1 MGIYDRDYYR
11 REGPSYIGSFME
23 RGKVC
28 KWLVIVNVVCYVLQI
43 FSPALSPAVQNDSG
57 EAPQQQKQI
66 LTDSSQPQKQ
76 ILTEIFDLDA
86 QAVSEGQIWRLLT
99 YAFLHD
105 VSNFMHI
112 IFNMLFL
119 WWFGTDVEDL
129 YGPVE
134 FLTFYLASAVVGALA
149 YVAAWAAGVG
159 SANPVIGASG
169 AVMAVMVVCAM
180 HYPSRI
186 IWVFFL
192 PIPIWFFVLFELMR
206 DWVTFASHAQT
217 TTAVGVHLG
226 GGIFGFAY
234 YELQWRLSGFFSGF
248 KAVQRR
254 RPRARLRVYREEEE
268 APAIDLSAPS
278 GIDMNEQLEA
288 KLDAVLEKVA
298 RFGQASLTDGERQI
312 LLRASEAYK
321 RKKT

>member
-11 REGPSYIGSFME
+11 HEGPSYIGSFME

-28 KWLVIVNVVCYVLQI
+28 KWLVIINVVCFVLQI
-43 FSPALSPAVQNDSG
+43 FSPELSPAVQDESG
-57 EAPQQQKQI
+57 EAQFAPQQ
-66 LTDSSQPQKQ
+66 QKQ

-86 QAVSEGQIWRLLT
+86 KAVSEGQVWRLLT
-99 YAFLHD
+99 YAFLHGG
-105 VSNFMHI
+105 FMHI
-112 IFNMLFL
+112 LFNRLFL

-134 FLTFYLASAVVGALA
+134 FLTFYLVSAVVGALA
-149 YVAAWAAGVG
+149 YVAAWMAGVG

-206 DWVTFASHAQT
+206 DWVTFASHART

-254 RPRARLRVYREEEE
+254 RPRARLRVYREEQE
-268 APAIDLSAPS
+268 APAIDLGAPS

-298 RFGQASLTDGERQI
+298 RFGQASLTESERQI
-312 LLRASEAYK
+312 LLRASEVYK

>member
-28 KWLVIVNVVCYVLQI
+28 KWLVIINVVCFILQI
-43 FSPALSPAVQNDSG
+43 FSAQLSPAVQNDPGDAEYS
-57 EAPQQQKQI
+57 P
-66 LTDSSQPQKQ
+66 QPQKQ

-86 QAVSEGQIWRLLT
+86 KAVSEGQVWRLFT
-99 YAFLHD
+99 YAFLHGG
-105 VSNFMHI
+105 FMHI
-112 IFNMLFL
+112 LFNMLFL

-134 FLTFYLASAVVGALA
+134 FLTFYLVSAVVGALA

-254 RPRARLRVYREEEE
+254 RPRARLRVYREEVE

-298 RFGQASLTDGERQI
+298 RFGQASLTESERQI
-312 LLRASEAYK
+312 LLRASEVYK

>member
-28 KWLVIVNVVCYVLQI
+28 KWLVIINVVCFILQV
-43 FSPALSPAVQNDSG
+43 FSPSPAAQEQLDDSQV
-57 EAPQQQKQI
+57 AP
-66 LTDSSQPQKQ
+66 QPQKQ
-76 ILTEIFDLDA
+76 ILTEVFDLDA
-86 QAVSEGQIWRLLT
+86 KAVSEGQVWRLLT
-99 YAFLHD
+99 YAFLHGG
-105 VSNFMHI
+105 FMHI
-112 IFNMLFL
+112 LFNMLFL

-169 AVMAVMVVCAM
+169 AVMAVMVVYAM

-206 DWVTFASHAQT
+206 DWATFATGTRT
-217 TTAVGVHLG
+217 TTAVSVHLG

-254 RPRARLRVYREEEE
+254 RPRARLRVYREEVE
-268 APAIDLSAPS
+268 APAMDLGASSP
-278 GIDMNEQLEA
+278 DVDEQLEA
-288 KLDAVLEKVA
+288 KLDAVLDKVA
-298 RFGQASLTDGERQI
+298 RLGQASLTESERQI
-312 LLRASEAYK
+312 LLRASEVYK

>member
-28 KWLVIVNVVCYVLQI
+28 KWLVIVNVVCFVLQI
-43 FSPALSPAVQNDSG
+43 FSPELSPAVQDESG
-57 EAPQQQKQI
+57 EAQFAPQQ
-66 LTDSSQPQKQ
+66 QKQ

-86 QAVSEGQIWRLLT
+86 KAVSEGQVWRLLT
-99 YAFLHD
+99 YAFLHGG
-105 VSNFMHI
+105 FMHI
-112 IFNMLFL
+112 LFNMLFL

-206 DWVTFASHAQT
+206 DWVTFASHART

-248 KAVQRR
+248 KAVHRR
-254 RPRARLRVYREEEE
+254 RPQARLRVYREEAE
-268 APAIDLSAPS
+268 APAMDLGASSP
-278 GIDMNEQLEA
+278 DVDEQLEA
-288 KLDAVLEKVA
+288 KLDAVLDKVA
-298 RFGQASLTDGERQI
+298 RLGQASLTENERQI
-312 LLRASEAYK
+312 LLRASEVYK

>member
-11 REGPSYIGSFME
+11 REGPSYIGSFMD

-28 KWLVIVNVVCYVLQI
+28 KWLVIINVVCYILQV
-43 FSPALSPAVQNDSG
+43 FSPAPSPVVQDDFEDG
-57 EAPQQQKQI
+57 VYAPVQQKPI
-66 LTDSSQPQKQ
+66 LTD
-76 ILTEIFDLDA
+76 IFDLDA
-86 QAVSEGQIWRLLT
+86 KAVSEGQVWRLLT
-99 YAFLHD
+99 YAFLHGG
-105 VSNFMHI
+105 FMHI
-112 IFNMLFL
+112 LFNMLFL

-134 FLTFYLASAVVGALA
+134 FLTFYLVSAVVGALA

-206 DWVTFASHAQT
+206 DWVTFASGART
-217 TTAVGVHLG
+217 TTAVSVHLG

-234 YELQWRLSGFFSGF
+234 YELQWRLSSFFSGF

-268 APAIDLSAPS
+268 SPAIELSAPS

-298 RFGQASLTDGERQI
+298 RFGQASLTENERQI
-312 LLRASEAYK
+312 LLRASEVYK

>member
-28 KWLVIVNVVCYVLQI
+28 KWLVIINVVCFMLQV
-43 FSPALSPAVQNDSG
+43 FSPEVSPAVQDDSG
-57 EAPQQQKQI
+57 QTQFAPQQK
-66 LTDSSQPQKQ
+66 KQ
-76 ILTEIFDLDA
+76 ILTEVFDLDA
-86 QAVSEGQIWRLLT
+86 QAVSEGQVWRLLT

-105 VSNFMHI
+105 VGSFMHI
-112 IFNMLFL
+112 LFNMLFL

-134 FLTFYLASAVVGALA
+134 FLTFYLVSAVVGALA
-149 YVAAWAAGVG
+149 YVAAWMAGVG

-180 HYPSRI
+180 HYPSRV
-186 IWVFFL
+186 IWVFMFL

-206 DWVTFASHAQT
+206 DWVTFATHART
-217 TTAVGVHLG
+217 TTAVSVHLG

-248 KAVQRR
+248 KAMQRR
-254 RPRARLRVYREEEE
+254 RPRARLRVYREEVE
-268 APAIDLSAPS
+268 APAMDRGAPS

-288 KLDAVLEKVA
+288 KLDAVLDKVA
-298 RFGQASLTDGERQI
+298 RLGQASLTESERQI
-312 LLRASEAYK
+312 LLRASEVYK